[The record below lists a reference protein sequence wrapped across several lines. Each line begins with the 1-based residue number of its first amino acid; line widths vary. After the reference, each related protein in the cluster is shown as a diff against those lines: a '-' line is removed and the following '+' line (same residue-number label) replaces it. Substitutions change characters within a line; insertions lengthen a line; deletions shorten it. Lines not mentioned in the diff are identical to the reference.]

1 MDKTWGFLRETRE
14 DAAKAGI
21 DLDTGVC
28 RTGLDEYLE
37 VIFPDVHDWVH
48 DQSIKINCVTL
59 VDEKGITIRTRPD
72 YWSEQIHLVVEF
84 DGLPHYIN
92 PDVILKDI
100 ENTQRYEKAGFKVV
114 RIPYFIQLSRSAVI
128 TLFDVDVKQEL
139 FDESI
144 PSMGLK
150 GRNTPA
156 YLCHEGIKRMAREFA
171 RFPRQYQV
179 NLKALKEANN
189 PFLTGVELL
198 EAEYKL
204 VTL

>member
-37 VIFPDVHDWVH
+37 IIFPDVQNWVH
-48 DQSIKINCVTL
+48 DQSIKISGKAL
-59 VDEKGITIRTRPD
+59 VDEKGKPIRTRPD

-84 DGLPHYIN
+84 DGMPHYTN

-100 ENTQRYEKAGFKVV
+100 ENTQRYEKVGFKVV
-114 RIPYFIQLSRSAVI
+114 RIPYFIQLSRSAVK
-128 TLFDVDVKQEL
+128 TLFGVDVKQEL

-156 YLCHEGIKRMAREFA
+156 YLCHEGIKRMAREFV
-171 RFPRQYQV
+171 RFPMQYQV
-179 NLKALKEANN
+179 NLKALKDANS

-204 VTL
+204 LV